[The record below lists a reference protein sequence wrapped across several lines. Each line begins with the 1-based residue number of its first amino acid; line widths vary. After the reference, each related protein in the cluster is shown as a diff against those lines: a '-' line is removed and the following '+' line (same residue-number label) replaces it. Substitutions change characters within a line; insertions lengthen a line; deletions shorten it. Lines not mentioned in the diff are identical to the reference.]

1 MTTHDTY
8 PQNHNRATMMEES
21 LEPWHQR
28 MEELMDQGTRIIV
41 LHGAGSA
48 NGIESTAAN
57 TIENMLSNYVSSLV
71 HQNTP
76 VALIYEGDK
85 DHPDRPDIGS
95 VFGTLA
101 NRFQGNS
108 IVTPIVVQTTSW
120 YSPAEEGG
128 AYTSANGTPYETY
141 VFDKSLP
148 EIDPELQQTRGL
160 AHSALTQ
167 SQQLV
172 DYYNYEQIIAG
183 PAGAIAAAQLHDL
196 SKRATNRPL
205 VLGPVPVI
213 VLSARANPAL
223 DEGLRDSV
231 QNDPSE
237 VRRARA
243 AEKITQRTNYPYGM
257 LCTPTGEF
265 ALESTSYPN
274 LEFQSY
280 VME

>member
-8 PQNHNRATMMEES
+8 PQDHNRATMMEES

-48 NGIESTAAN
+48 NGIEPTAAN
-57 TIENMLSNYVSSLV
+57 TIENTLGNYVSSLAD
-71 HQNTP
+71 QGTP

-101 NRFQGNS
+101 NRFQGS
-108 IVTPIVVQTTSW
+108 SMVTPIVVQTTSW
-120 YSPAEEGG
+120 YRPAEEGS

-172 DYYNYEQIIAG
+172 NYYNYEQVVAG
-183 PAGAIAAAQLHDL
+183 PAGVIAAAQLHDL
-196 SKRATNRPL
+196 SKRATNRPQA
-205 VLGPVPVI
+205 LGPVPVT
-213 VLSARANPAL
+213 VLLARVNLVL
-223 DEGLRDSV
+223 DEGLRDSA

-243 AEKITQRTNYPYGM
+243 AEKITQRADHPYGM

-265 ALESTSYPN
+265 ALESTDYPN
-274 LEFQSY
+274 LEFRPF